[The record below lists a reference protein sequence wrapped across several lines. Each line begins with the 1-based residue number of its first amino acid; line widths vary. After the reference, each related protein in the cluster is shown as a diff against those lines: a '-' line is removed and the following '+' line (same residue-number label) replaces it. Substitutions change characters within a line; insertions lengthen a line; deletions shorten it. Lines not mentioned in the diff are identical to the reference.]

1 MAKTKRVPSKRVEY
15 ERVIS
20 NIKGVDFSC
29 DPEAISLGRLPV
41 IENMYRNYS
50 SPDGAIL
57 ESIPGYRQIADLSGK
72 RINSLFIQ
80 KVGDGDEYLL
90 IHAGGDLYR
99 VPIKERDKIGELTPI
114 AALSDRRSA
123 GFPYG
128 DNFYIIDGKRI
139 TRIDNNGVAHTTSEA
154 GGRYTP
160 ITYRDGEPV
169 EQANLLGG
177 EFIEE
182 VTVKEPYRLCYGTP
196 SVTYTV
202 LSHTKKICAA
212 SGVEPGFSGVLYIPP
227 YARIGNEVYTVTK
240 IADHAFENNTAIT
253 SLIIASGPELIGRSA
268 FAGCTNLQLA
278 SVPDTVVEIGER
290 AFVGCEMLS
299 EVYLGEGVARILD
312 NAFGDCDI
320 EELHYGSDE
329 VDFNKIEGY
338 ANIPHSRIN
347 YLSSYGEIRV
357 RIPLRTKAERINEVT
372 LGDEAVDFITETS
385 DGHLTSV
392 IFSYPD
398 MTSISNKTVRLRG
411 EVSAKT
417 AQYATHGQDVRE
429 LYAENLPVGCTV
441 AQVFDGRIFLS
452 GNPKAPGMIFFSGE
466 KQRGADT
473 GLYFGALDYLSA
485 GSSSYKTRAMLAAQ
499 DTLAVFKG
507 ADGADGGI
515 FYYKR
520 IKLYDKVRTVGYEVS
535 YVHNGIYANGDAIAF
550 FDNLLFLSKKGL
562 CGLDKNANGIGRN
575 ITCRSEKVNS
585 RLLSEDISG
594 IRMTSWCGYLVLAA
608 ENRIYLADSRA
619 TYSEKGGVGY
629 EWFYLTGVGGR
640 IDPTPIYRFSSI
652 PYGDKY
658 AVYHTPDVSVDKSA
672 DVYVIP
678 HSADSALGIC
688 YYTEIDGRRYHV
700 YKTEEYSCDALSPIS
715 AVASTEELLF
725 FGTENGGLYLF
736 NNDLISKIPE
746 STPGAS
752 NDLTDLLGA
761 GELHPEFYSFAGVW
775 PRYSLGTGNDD
786 LGVPYMTKSAVFGSL
801 VLTLCAR
808 GSAMLGVYNGNVLHA
823 DDKDAAVGA
832 LNFYSLTFDNLT
844 FETEARKKRVFRLR
858 ERGFAE
864 RDMRVICDR
873 PRSPIGIY
881 SIAYRYKICGR
892 IKAR

>member
-1 MAKTKRVPSKRVEY
+1 MAKTKGVPSKRVEY

-41 IENMYRNYS
+41 IENMYRSYS
-50 SPDGAIL
+50 SPDGAML
-57 ESIPGYRQIADLSGK
+57 ESIPGYRQLTDLSGK

-80 KVGDGDEYLL
+80 KVKDGEEYLL
-90 IHAGGDLYR
+90 IHAGNGLYR
-99 VPIKERDKIGELTPI
+99 IPIKERDRIGELTPI
-114 AALSDRRSA
+114 AALSDGRSV

-128 DNFYIIDGKRI
+128 DDFYIIDGKRI
-139 TRIDNNGVAHTTSEA
+139 IRIDKDGSARTTSEA

-177 EFIEE
+177 GFIEE
-182 VTVKEPYRLCYGTP
+182 VTVNEPYRLFYGTP
-196 SVTYTV
+196 SITYTV
-202 LSHTKKICAA
+202 ISHTKRSCAV
-212 SGVEPGFSGVLYIPP
+212 SGVEPGFSGALYIPP
-227 YARIGNEVYTVTK
+227 YARIGNEVYTVAR
-240 IADHAFENNTAIT
+240 IADHAFENNTSIT
-253 SLIIASGPELIGRSA
+253 SLIIASGPELIGRFA
-268 FAGCTNLQLA
+268 FAGCTGLRVA
-278 SVPDTVVEIGER
+278 SIPDTVGEIAES
-290 AFVGCEMLS
+290 AFLGCEALS
-299 EVYLGEGVARILD
+299 EVYLGEGLSRVSV
-312 NAFGDCDI
+312 NAFGDCNIDDI
-320 EELHYGSDE
+320 HYGSDKG
-329 VDFNKIEGY
+329 DFNKIDGY
-338 ANIPHSRIN
+338 ANIPYSRIN
-347 YLSSYGEIRV
+347 YLSSYGEITL
-357 RIPLRTKAERINEVT
+357 RIPLRTKAERVSEVA
-372 LGDEAVDFITETS
+372 LGEESVEFVTEIC
-385 DGHLTSV
+385 DGQVTSV

-398 MTSISNKTVRLRG
+398 VTQISSKTVRVCG

-429 LYAENLPVGCTV
+429 LYAEDLPVGCTV

-452 GNPKAPGMIFFSGE
+452 GNPKAPGMIFFSGD
-466 KQRGADT
+466 KQRGADK

-507 ADGADGGI
+507 GDGADGGI

-520 IKLYDKVRTVGYEVS
+520 IKLHDRVRTVGYEVS
-535 YVHNGIYANGDAIAF
+535 YVHNGIYADGDAIAF
-550 FDNLLFLSKKGL
+550 FDDLLFLSKKGL

-594 IRMTSWCGYLVLAA
+594 IRMTSWCGYLVLAVG
-608 ENRIYLADSRA
+608 NRIYLADSRA
-619 TYSEKGGVGY
+619 TYSEKSGRGY
-629 EWFYLTGVGGR
+629 EWFYLTDVGGSV
-640 IDPTPIYRFSSI
+640 DPTPIYRFASI
-652 PYGDKY
+652 PYEDGY
-658 AVYHTPDVSVDKSA
+658 AVYHTPDAAVDGSRN
-672 DVYVIP
+672 VYVIP
-678 HSADSALGIC
+678 HSADSALGLC
-688 YYTEIDGRRYHV
+688 YYTEIDGRKYHV
-700 YKTEEYSCDALSPIS
+700 YRTEEYSCDSLSPIS

-746 STPGAS
+746 GVISA
-752 NDLTDLLGA
+752 NEEVTDLIGA
-761 GELHPEFYSFAGVW
+761 KELHPELYSFAGVW

-808 GSAMLGVYNGNVLHA
+808 GSAMLGVYNGNVLRA

-844 FETEARKKRVFRLR
+844 FETDVRKKRVFRLR

-881 SIAYRYKICGR
+881 SIAYRYRICGR